1 MPIDPEEAR
10 RYQEGRKQQK
20 EQAQEGRASFIS
32 LPREGH
38 AKIRH
43 LPHWEDPNQ
52 VPGRIVWQHWNI
64 PEMTKCMCFKTW
76 KMDCRGCLAI
86 AKFTGLIKTE
96 DWEAKGRSYTNAL
109 ILENTENPSS
119 VSISTPR
126 ILGINGYVEFDLD
139 WLVGLALNPDFGD
152 VTDPFVGRDLIY
164 RRKKRDGAWEKQVI
178 PRIRPIADS
187 PEHIRE
193 ILAKMANLDLIFPK
207 EPRDEDFQNIVKASN
222 LLNQALEAKLNLL
235 MKKGPTYPPAQPITP
250 PAQPATAST
259 TGTSVVSGVAPTP
272 PPAQPVAAPSTPP
285 SAVLVQ
291 KKGYPVCFGVVTEFS
306 EANKKCIVCSK
317 SFECEEAV
325 KK

>member
-1 MPIDPEEAR
+1 
-10 RYQEGRKQQK
+10 
-20 EQAQEGRASFIS
+20 
-32 LPREGH
+32 
-38 AKIRH
+38 
-43 LPHWEDPNQ
+43 
-52 VPGRIVWQHWNI
+52 
-64 PEMTKCMCFKTW
+64 
-76 KMDCRGCLAI
+76 LAI

-96 DWEAKGRSYTNAL
+96 DWEARGRSYTNAL

-272 PPAQPVAAPSTPP
+272 PPAQPATATTTGTSVVSGVAPTPPPAQPVAAPSTPP